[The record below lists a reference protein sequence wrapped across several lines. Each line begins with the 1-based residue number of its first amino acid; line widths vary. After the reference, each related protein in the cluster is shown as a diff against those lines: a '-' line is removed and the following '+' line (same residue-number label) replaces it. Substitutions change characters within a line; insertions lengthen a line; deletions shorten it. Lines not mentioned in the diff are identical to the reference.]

1 MKRIICVYNPKSRG
15 GSFAQLWQEFT
26 NLLDDAEDID
36 CDLLEVADGNLGDR
50 LTGRLLE
57 DSGDYS
63 TVTGGDGTHCALINA
78 LLRFQKSHP
87 ERRPISYLPIPF
99 GTGNDIA
106 KSVGFKPGRGC
117 VPSAVQAIPGGG
129 EHRRDLGR
137 WRSLYF
143 ADAFSIG
150 LDVAILA
157 THNAMEAALGQR
169 AADCSVYRAATWSMR
184 QAP

>member
-1 MKRIICVYNPKSRG
+1 MRLQSKVARRRIRPALAGVHK
-15 GSFAQLWQEFT
+15 
-26 NLLDDAEDID
+26 
-36 CDLLEVADGNLGDR
+36 
-50 LTGRLLE
+50 
-57 DSGDYS
+57 
-63 TVTGGDGTHCALINA
+63 LINA

-99 GTGNDIA
+99 RPGNDIA

-117 VPSAVQAIPGGG
+117 VSSVVQAITDGG
-129 EHRRDLGR
+129 ERRLDLGR

-157 THNAMEAALGQR
+157 IHNAMEAALGQHRGRLRLSSGYMVYAAGAMRTILRGLKLEGQLTVAWR
-169 AADCSVYRAATWSMR
+169 ALVQRPLQQPCD
-184 QAP
+184 Q